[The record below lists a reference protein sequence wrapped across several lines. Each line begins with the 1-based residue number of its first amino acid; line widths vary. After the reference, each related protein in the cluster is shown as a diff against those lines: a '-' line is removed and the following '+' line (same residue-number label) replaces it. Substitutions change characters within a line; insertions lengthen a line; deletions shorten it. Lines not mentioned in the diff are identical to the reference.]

1 MIQRIGRHRRII
13 HLIIALFAAGAVW
26 FVAGCDEKS
35 GESAQEPN
43 SAIIKSYQKG
53 PYEVKVRL
61 ASDAITIADKLTLEL
76 SAAADEGI
84 DVTFPKVQDKLG
96 RFTLAGQTGPE
107 SALFNGNRV
116 RHVKTYQLKPFL
128 SGDYMIPP
136 LTVNFAKAGQ
146 SKGETR
152 EIQTEALD
160 VRVTS
165 VLSKDSSET
174 LKTILPPE
182 PLPEAINPWVAAG
195 LGAAVLLGL
204 GGFIGYRR
212 FRRQKN
218 GIQPEVF
225 RPAHER
231 AEEELE
237 QLFSE
242 NLIAAGHYKAFYQ
255 RLSAILRRY
264 IENRFGLRAPEQTT
278 DEFLNTMRT
287 ANELT
292 AVHKQLLKSF
302 LIHCDQVKFAEHQ
315 PAADEVQKM
324 TEACRQ
330 FIRETRSP
338 PVAEG
343 DRQKAE
349 APSDAV

>member
-1 MIQRIGRHRRII
+1 MIRSMRRQRRII
-13 HLIIALFAAGAVW
+13 HLIIALFAGVAVF
-26 FVAGCDEKS
+26 FVTGCDEKS
-35 GESAQEPN
+35 GESAQESS

-53 PYEVKVRL
+53 PYEVKLRL
-61 ASDAITIADKLTLEL
+61 SSDAITIAEKLTLDL
-76 SAAADEGI
+76 SAVADEGI
-84 DVTFPKVQDKLG
+84 DVEFPEFRDKMG
-96 RFTLAGQTGPE
+96 RFTVTNQTEPE
-107 SALFNGNRV
+107 SALFNGGRV
-116 RHVKTYQLKPFL
+116 RHIKTYELKPFL

-136 LTVNFAKAGQ
+136 LTVDFAKAGQ
-146 SKGETR
+146 SNGKTR

-160 VRVTS
+160 IRVSS
-165 VLSKDSSET
+165 VLSEDSGET
-174 LKTILPPE
+174 LKTIMPPE
-182 PLPEAINPWVAAG
+182 PLPETINPWVAAG
-195 LGAAVLLGL
+195 IGAAVLAGL
-204 GGFIGYRR
+204 AGFIGYRR

-225 RPAHER
+225 RPAHVR

-278 DEFLNTMRT
+278 EEFLNTMRT

-330 FIRETRSP
+330 FIRETRP
-338 PVAEG
+338 QPAAGG
-343 DRQKAE
+343 DRQKSE

>member
-1 MIQRIGRHRRII
+1 MIQRIGRYRRII
-13 HLIIALFAAGAVW
+13 YLIIALFAAGAVW

-61 ASDAITIADKLTLEL
+61 ASDAITIADQLTLDL
-76 SAAADEGI
+76 SAVADEGI

-96 RFTLAGQTGPE
+96 RFTLAGQTETE
-107 SALFNGNRV
+107 SALFSGNRV
-116 RHVKTYQLKPFL
+116 RHVKTYRLKPFL
-128 SGDYMIPP
+128 AGDYTIPP
-136 LTVNFAKAGQ
+136 LTVSFAMPGQ
-146 SKGETR
+146 SKGETG

-165 VLSKDSSET
+165 VLSKDGSET
-174 LKTILPPE
+174 IKTIMPPE
-182 PLPEAINPWVAAG
+182 PLPETINPWLA
-195 LGAAVLLGL
+195 AAVIVAVLAGL
-204 GGFIGYRR
+204 GGFLGFRR
-212 FRRQKN
+212 FRRRRN
-218 GIQPEVF
+218 GVETAVS
-225 RPAHER
+225 RPAHVL

-237 QLFSE
+237 LLFSE

-278 DEFLNTMRT
+278 EEFLNIMRT
-287 ANELT
+287 AKELT
-292 AVHKQLLKSF
+292 AAHKQLLKSF
-302 LIHCDQVKFAEHQ
+302 LLHCDQVKFAEHQ
-315 PAADEVQKM
+315 PAADEVRKM

-330 FIRETRSP
+330 FIRETREQ
-338 PVAEG
+338 AEAESN
-343 DRQKAE
+343 RQKTE
-349 APSDAV
+349 APADAV